1 MLFPFSVSLPHQ
13 PGVIISSTSS
23 LLRGLSKVMDIKQL
37 IHCEHHW
44 HVESASESKAVLII
58 AKLILELGL
67 ESVTITLGYLLF
79 P

>member
-44 HVESASESKAVLII
+44 HMEAVLII